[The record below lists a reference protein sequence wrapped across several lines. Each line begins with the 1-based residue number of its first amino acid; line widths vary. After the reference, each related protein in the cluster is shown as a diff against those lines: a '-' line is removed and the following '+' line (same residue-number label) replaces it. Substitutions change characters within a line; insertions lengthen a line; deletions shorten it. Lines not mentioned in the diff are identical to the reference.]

1 MPLDTGL
8 GEFLTMRSI
17 KEVRERVAGKEQLVG
32 QSIEQRAKYG
42 EHLIL
47 LMKAVQERI
56 HAQQDEAERQRAE
69 MVNLNE
75 ENEQLCDIIS
85 TILQTNDLGNT
96 GLEDEILRELA
107 RARNFGF
114 HRMPKRPRP
123 MLGSTTLSLQQ
134 A

>member
-8 GEFLTMRSI
+8 GEFQIMRSI
-17 KEVRERVAGKEQLVG
+17 AKIRERVAGKEQLIG

-42 EHLIL
+42 ERLIP
-47 LMKAVQERI
+47 LMKAVEERI
-56 HAQQDEAERQRAE
+56 QTQQDEAERQRAE
-69 MVNLNE
+69 LVNLDE

-85 TILQTNDLGNT
+85 TILQTNDLVNS
-96 GLEDEILRELA
+96 GLEDEILRKLA

-123 MLGSTTLSLQQ
+123 MLGSTNR
-134 A
+134 AG